1 VKLRFALLPLL
12 AFTAQAQETPE
23 VPAVLFD
30 IGLGSL
36 YELPAAGA
44 DENAVG
50 TFPVKRLV
58 SEQLSLHRG
67 QSLYFEPLTES
78 EAFPFREFV
87 QENSDYPITSYRV
100 RVFPVLPTDATTL
113 AELRELNLA
122 QQVSLIEWSLGNSG
136 LGGSDA
142 YNWAFDLCKSI
153 ELELRIEPEIT
164 DLAER
169 HIYRCVF
176 SSSERKLEVTSVLGQ
191 TIQLSLAKEV
201 ADRIEANVYRTIR
214 RLELQ
219 ENRRSFRASRP

>member
-1 VKLRFALLPLL
+1 VKPWLALLPLL
-12 AFTAQAQETPE
+12 AFTAQAQQAPE

-30 IGLGSL
+30 IGLGSI
-36 YELPAAGA
+36 YEFPSAGA

-58 SEQLSLHRG
+58 SERLSLHRG
-67 QSLYFEPLTES
+67 RSLYFEPLTED

-87 QENSDYPITSYRV
+87 QASRDYPITSYRV

-113 AELRELNLA
+113 AELRERNLA
-122 QQVSLIEWSLGNSG
+122 QQVSMIEWSLGNSG
-136 LGGSDA
+136 LGGGDA
-142 YNWAFDLCKSI
+142 YNWAFDLCRVF
-153 ELELRIEPEIT
+153 EQELRIEPEVT
-164 DLAER
+164 DRVER

-176 SSSERKLEVTSVLGQ
+176 SSGERKLEVTSVLGQ